1 MSPESESVSKIWC
14 FPPWIRIEV
23 EMQSGFRSSSN
34 LSGIRKLNVSM
45 WEVSYVFFLTKYSPF
60 FKTLVR
66 ASFSTASLISQLVK
80 NRTPVRFLG
89 QDICWRRDRL
99 PTPVFLGLPCGSAG
113 KESACNEGDL
123 GFIPGLERSPE
134 GGKDYPL
141 QCSGLEKSMNW
152 IVHGV
157 AKCRRMTE

>member
-45 WEVSYVFFLTKYSPF
+45 WEVSYVFFMTKYSPF

-89 QDICWRRDRL
+89 QEICWRRDRL

-113 KESACNEGDL
+113 KESTSMQETWVWSLSWEDL
-123 GFIPGLERSPE
+123 
-134 GGKDYPL
+134 
-141 QCSGLEKSMNW
+141 LEKGKATCCSILAW
-152 IVHGV
+152 RIPW
-157 AKCRRMTE
+157 AI